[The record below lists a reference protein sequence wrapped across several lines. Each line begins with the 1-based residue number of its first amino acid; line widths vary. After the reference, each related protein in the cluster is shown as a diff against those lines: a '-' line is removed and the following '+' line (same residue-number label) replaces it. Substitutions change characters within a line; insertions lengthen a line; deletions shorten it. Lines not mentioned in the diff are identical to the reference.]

1 MPDMPLD
8 FYTTKQLFDELA
20 KRFESFA
27 FCGYIDRDDRN
38 YALTF
43 EFKGSAPEVIG
54 VAYLLSSHVKTLV
67 SASPEQED

>member
-1 MPDMPLD
+1 MREMPLD
-8 FYTTKQLFDELA
+8 FYTTKQLFDELS
-20 KRFESFA
+20 KRFESFV

-54 VAYLLSSHVKTLV
+54 VAYMLSSHVKNLV
-67 SASPEQED
+67 SSAPTGDE